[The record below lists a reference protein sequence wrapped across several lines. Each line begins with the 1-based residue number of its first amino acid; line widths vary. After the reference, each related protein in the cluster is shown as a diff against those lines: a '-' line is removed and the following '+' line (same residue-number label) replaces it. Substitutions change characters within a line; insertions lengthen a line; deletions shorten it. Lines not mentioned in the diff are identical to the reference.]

1 MKMWDRSLGKYV
13 TTPLEVKNFLDELE
27 DLFEKYNLYIRHE
40 DSNGSFILGNYDGEG
55 MGRFED
61 SVLELSKEK

>member
-1 MKMWDRSLGKYV
+1 MKMWDSNLGKYV

-40 DSNGSFILGNYDGEG
+40 DSNGGFILGNYDGEG
-55 MGRFED
+55 MRRFED
-61 SVLELSKEK
+61 SALELSKRG